1 MCGVGSSTIVE
12 SSSASIPS
20 LIVVGE
26 RNGVDSSGDKR
37 RIGGVG
43 DKNDEEDTLC
53 RNGDLI

>member
-1 MCGVGSSTIVE
+1 MVE

-26 RNGVDSSGDKR
+26 RNEVDNNGDKR
-37 RIGGVG
+37 LIGGVG
-43 DKNDEEDTLC
+43 DKNDEDDTLC